1 MDLVVEKLS
10 NLESIWRITS
20 LEIVDLIKNNNL
32 EYEEEEEEEFDI
44 FKYKPRETQVHMPIL
59 HF

>member
-32 EYEEEEEEEFDI
+32 EYEEEEEFDI

>member
-1 MDLVVEKLS
+1 MDIVVEKLS

-32 EYEEEEEEEFDI
+32 EYEEEEEFDI